1 MRDPQQRDRQRRI
14 APPEASTSSAEARS
28 QVYAPNSIWKLGI
41 IRDVG
46 HFTGTT
52 FVSGTGDVLRWQRMR
67 YERGQTPTFGEYEVY
82 GPSDVV
88 GYPLEGKRGA
98 DFTALKVVGAITS
111 AAVPIRA
118 TRRGRFWII
127 ETMSGGGGGSV
138 FPVTLIKTFGVDGL
152 DASQATWEYQVK
164 DAMTG
169 ALLIQRAN
177 PIVNEHKW
185 VRPNVGSMSPANFGL
200 AYRNTQGNDA
210 LLWINEQVVQERC
223 TE

>member
-1 MRDPQQRDRQRRI
+1 VRDPQQRDRQRRI

-67 YERGQTPTFGEYEVY
+67 YQRGQTPTFGEYETY
-82 GPSDVV
+82 GPSDVI
-88 GYPLEGKRGA
+88 GYPLEGKHGS

-118 TRRGRFWII
+118 TWRGGFWII
-127 ETMSGGGGGSV
+127 ETMGGAESV
-138 FPVTLIKTFGVDGL
+138 FPVNLTNPSGGDGSSIGPATWAYRVRDAITDATLLPAGTNVGASPHLWRRPPLGKMLVGTFGYAHRDRNGNVIVG
-152 DASQATWEYQVK
+152 W
-164 DAMTG
+164 
-169 ALLIQRAN
+169 
-177 PIVNEHKW
+177 VNE
-185 VRPNVGSMSPANFGL
+185 RPDQQACP
-200 AYRNTQGNDA
+200 
-210 LLWINEQVVQERC
+210 
-223 TE
+223 